1 MTDTKIWLV
10 IEKNTYGQNNHS
22 YSITK
27 TANTVEQATTFKV
40 HLDALNDKENRT
52 YFIASDIDT
61 IMNRVISL
69 HNKSVENGS
78 YYENHPDIEKPLI
91 LKDEVEDTSSERPF

>member
-1 MTDTKIWLV
+1 
-10 IEKNTYGQNNHS
+10 
-22 YSITK
+22 
-27 TANTVEQATTFKV
+27 
-40 HLDALNDKENRT
+40 
-52 YFIASDIDT
+52 
-61 IMNRVISL
+61 MNRVISL